1 MEQKQL
7 YDKLIEAYSGK
18 NLNRITG
25 KLIELYKNKNY
36 GKIREIT
43 NKISKFVEIDEEN
56 DAKCFSKLVVL
67 YHPDKG
73 ESIRKAIEKYY
84 SSNDLESLIKYSHIH
99 LLDNFEEIPIG
110 TIDEDIDYNPEYRW
124 DENSRRCDYTF
135 DPSEEEHQEFI
146 ESEEYEKSFYN
157 AFKLRI
163 YGKLDIEFPPHY
175 LEDFE
180 EFEMSFNGIETLDGV
195 EYCKHVVS
203 FDLSNNE
210 IVDISEL
217 WDLNKLEE
225 LFLAN
230 NKIGIIDTLSNLTK
244 LRIVDL
250 SGNQIDDISP
260 LFELENLEFVNLIGN
275 KIPKSQIEKL
285 KEKDV
290 IVMY

>member
-1 MEQKQL
+1 MEQKEL
-7 YDKLIEAYSGK
+7 YNKLIEAYSDR

-36 GKIREIT
+36 RKIREIT
-43 NKISKFVEIDEEN
+43 NKISKFVDIDEEN

-73 ESIRKAIEKYY
+73 ESIRKAIEQHFTE
-84 SSNDLESLIKYSHIH
+84 NDLENLTRYSHIH
-99 LLDNFEEIPIG
+99 LLDNFDLIPIS
-110 TIDEDIDYNPEYRW
+110 TIDINVDYNPEYRW
-124 DENSRRCDYTF
+124 EENNRKCDYTF
-135 DPSEEEHQEFI
+135 DPSEEEHEEYL

-163 YGKLDIEFPPHY
+163 YGDLNIDFPTHY

-217 WDLNKLEE
+217 WELNKLEE

-230 NKIGIIDTLSNLTK
+230 NQIGIIDTLSNLTN
-244 LRIVDL
+244 LRVVDL

-260 LFELENLEFVNLIGN
+260 
-275 KIPKSQIEKL
+275 
-285 KEKDV
+285 
-290 IVMY
+290 